1 MTTQTTIWHIT
12 ETSWEST
19 IYPSSV
25 SPYTLCDGTP
35 RVDARPETRTMTYNS
50 TKIKYQTLPAEF
62 AFTQRQPCIPDP
74 KTCRMWYYDSNINV
88 TNEDE
93 LLQQCGRPTGLYE
106 PCLVGGGPVKLI
118 YWPEESE
125 PENFCPNNATISFQ
139 HPIHL
144 RNTSVPTMPA
154 TVTALGTTFT
164 SGSVYLSFHTL
175 YASYDGFYDRVG
187 PTFKD
192 TIIPVPSTAMSTHCG
207 GFTEAHGPGTPLNYA
222 DLNWPVP
229 ASAYN
234 CQARCDQRF
243 VPLSNRSETPPQCK
257 TIWSD
262 VNPNIAIPTMVKDL
276 IPEWSS
282 CSMEGFRI
290 PNFWFDPP
298 IMLTRQDSI
307 ALPTTP
313 HAEPTQEPPAPS
325 SGLSSSIPVRTG
337 SPKIPETEVGAHD
350 NTALPSKPRPQD
362 QRPTA
367 TAADSRYHD
376 SQQSIPISS
385 SPSDAGESK
394 SPPNSDSG
402 IVATLEP
409 DIGDVPETSAAENHS
424 DGGDP
429 STTSTFTRSFQYQ
442 PETSPLDALSILE
455 SALAS
460 LSKENPGVPTHASQI
475 GNTGEIPNAAEPT
488 KNPSPGTTSSES
500 PQSEEGPGYPMP
512 SPFTEPTHGGVAD
525 SSAIHTKSPASSNL
539 GPKPSDTADGVMSG
553 KYDPVMPTG
562 EAAMPSVIMAPG
574 SGISTLT
581 APGLTV
587 GTSHVAGSTG
597 VVVIDGQT
605 LAPEDPV
612 ATVGSHVISLLSS
625 KLVVLSSSAVE
636 THSQVDAT
644 RTSGEITLEAGSLTV
659 TANAIGGSSGAI
671 SVGGATLSKEGDSV
685 VLDGGET
692 LRLKSSGVAFVG
704 SNTTTLLGTVTRSDA
719 VLTTTPSALP
729 SVIEWPVESSPSQSQ
744 PAESGVGKL
753 ALCSVWMAMALLLPT
768 MLWCSYS

>member
-1 MTTQTTIWHIT
+1 
-12 ETSWEST
+12 
-19 IYPSSV
+19 
-25 SPYTLCDGTP
+25 
-35 RVDARPETRTMTYNS
+35 
-50 TKIKYQTLPAEF
+50 
-62 AFTQRQPCIPDP
+62 
-74 KTCRMWYYDSNINV
+74 
-88 TNEDE
+88 
-93 LLQQCGRPTGLYE
+93 
-106 PCLVGGGPVKLI
+106 
-118 YWPEESE
+118 
-125 PENFCPNNATISFQ
+125 
-139 HPIHL
+139 
-144 RNTSVPTMPA
+144 MPA

-192 TIIPVPSTAMSTHCG
+192 TIIPVPSSAMSTHCG

-276 IPEWSS
+276 VPEWSS

-313 HAEPTQEPPAPS
+313 HAAPTQEPPAPS
-325 SGLSSSIPVRTG
+325 SGLSSSIPVETG

-350 NTALPSKPRPQD
+350 NTALPSKPRPQG
-362 QRPTA
+362 QRPPA
-367 TAADSRYHD
+367 TAANSRNHN
-376 SQQSIPISS
+376 SQQSIPVSS
-385 SPSDAGESK
+385 SPPDAGESK
-394 SPPNSDSG
+394 FPPNSDSG

-409 DIGDVPETSAAENHS
+409 DTGNVPETSAVENHS

-442 PETSPLDALSILE
+442 PETSPLDALSVLE

-460 LSKENPGVPTHASQI
+460 LSTKSPGVPTHASKV
-475 GNTGEIPNAAEPT
+475 GDTGEIPNAAEPT
-488 KNPSPGTTSSES
+488 ENPSLGTASSES
-500 PQSEEGPGYPMP
+500 PQSERSPGYPMP
-512 SPFTEPTHGGVAD
+512 SPIAEPTHGGIAD
-525 SSAIHTKSPASSNL
+525 SSAIHTTSPASSNL
-539 GPKPSDTADGVMSG
+539 GPKPSDTADGVTSG
-553 KYDPVMPTG
+553 KYDPDMPTG

-574 SGISTLT
+574 PGISTLP
-581 APGLTV
+581 APGITV
-587 GTSHVAGSTG
+587 AVSHVAESPG

-605 LAPEDPV
+605 LAPEEPL
-612 ATVGSHVISLLSS
+612 ATVSSYVISVSS
-625 KLVVLSSSAVE
+625 TKLVVLSSGGVE
-636 THSQVDAT
+636 IHSQVDGT
-644 RTSGEITLEAGSLTV
+644 RTRGEMTLAAGSLTV
-659 TANAIGGSSGAI
+659 TANAIDGPSRAI
-671 SVGGATLSKEGDSV
+671 SVGGTTLTKEGDSV

-692 LRLKSSGVAFVG
+692 VKLTSSCVAFVG
-704 SNTTTLLGTVTRSDA
+704 SNTTALLSTVTRSDS
-719 VLTTTPSALP
+719 VSTTKSSALP
-729 SVIEWPVESSPSQSQ
+729 PVIEWPVESSATQSQ
-744 PAESGVGKL
+744 PAESDVGKL
-753 ALCSVWMAMALLLPT
+753 AFCPAWMAIALLLSV
-768 MLWCSYS
+768 ML